1 MITTKQKCYL
11 RSLAQKIKPVFQIG
25 KDGITENMITDI
37 LAYLKK
43 NELMKVSVLQNAT
56 ITKEEACQIFED
68 NDIFVVQTIGRTIVL
83 YKASETAK
91 NPITFEN

>member
-25 KDGITENMITDI
+25 KEGITENMKTDI
-37 LAYLKK
+37 LAYLNK
-43 NELMKVSVLQNAT
+43 NELMKISILQNAS
-56 ITKEEACQIFED
+56 ITKEEAVKDFEAL
-68 NDIFVVQTIGRTIVL
+68 DIFIVQTIGRTIVL
-83 YKASETAK
+83 YKASENAK